1 MSDSIPSSADESFWE
16 PILEE
21 DITVLP
27 NIEFFAPL
35 PAKDVENRFF
45 TGVWPVC
52 PPPVPGYFFLRSNV
66 EVATV
71 PEGSLSGLIRDIAI
85 VIPFK

>member
-1 MSDSIPSSADESFWE
+1 MSDSIPSSANESFWKR
-16 PILEE
+16 ILEE
-21 DITVLP
+21 PITELPDIELFV
-27 NIEFFAPL
+27 PL
-35 PAKDVENRFF
+35 PPKDVENRFF

-71 PEGSLSGLIRDIAI
+71 PEGSLSGR
-85 VIPFK
+85 IPENAFKICFA

>member
-1 MSDSIPSSADESFWE
+1 MSDSIPSSANESFWGPILDE
-16 PILEE
+16 PITELP
-21 DITVLP
+21 DIECFV
-27 NIEFFAPL
+27 PL
-35 PAKDVENRFF
+35 PAEDVEDRFF